1 MSIDQ
6 SFDNRAAWDDELTAK
21 ERNFVLFYCTHDL
34 CFLNGTKSYQKAYRK
49 FDKDKGEFNEPSD
62 EVAAACSSRLL
73 RKAKVKTA
81 IGLLLKQTQ
90 VEIDEMN
97 TYKILYMLDLLAT
110 YNPADILTSEGKFV
124 KDIQDLGPLAYCI
137 KSIERQYDKNG
148 DFIGVKINLADRDK
162 YINMLTKYLSLV
174 REVSEDTRDI
184 PLLMGASKLSITDF
198 NSTEKSGSETV

>member
-1 MSIDQ
+1 MDVQ
-6 SFDNRAAWDDELTAK
+6 NFERAAWDDELTAK

-62 EVAAACSSRLL
+62 EVAAACSSRML
-73 RKAKVKTA
+73 RKARVKTA

-110 YNPADILTSEGKFV
+110 YNPADILTSEGEFV
-124 KDIQDLGPLAYCI
+124 KDIKDLGPLAYCI

-198 NSTEKSGSETV
+198 NSAEKSGSETV

>member
-1 MSIDQ
+1 MSIEQ

-90 VEIDEMN
+90 VEIDEIN

-110 YNPADILTSEGKFV
+110 YNPADILTSEGKYV

>member
-1 MSIDQ
+1 MEVQ
-6 SFDNRAAWDDELTAK
+6 NFERAAWDDELTAK

-49 FDKDKGEFNEPSD
+49 FDRDKGEFNEPSD
-62 EVAAACSSRLL
+62 EVAAACSSRML

-110 YNPADILTSEGKFV
+110 YNPADILTSEGEFV
-124 KDIQDLGPLAYCI
+124 KDIKDLGHLAYCI